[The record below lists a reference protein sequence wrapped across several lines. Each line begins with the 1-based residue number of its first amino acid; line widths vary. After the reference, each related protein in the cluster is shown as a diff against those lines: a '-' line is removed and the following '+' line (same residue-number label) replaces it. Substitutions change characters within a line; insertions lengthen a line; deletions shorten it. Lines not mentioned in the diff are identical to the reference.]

1 MANIAT
7 NLEQVLQS
15 LGQLGLEELKIVEQ
29 QIVKAKAKNGRRSNP
44 ETLLEDKR
52 FLFSFEEYLTRS
64 TDELQELQNFAYE
77 KYRDWIYEEMAKRGA
92 RWMIVCGGVILD
104 WSSKLK
110 DYPSDE
116 KLDDIGKRAGFAP
129 FVFIANPIIEESH
142 WTTIPDGDFYPSI
155 PITVG
160 APNWN
165 LQNMNENGFA
175 VISDFDSGANNIL
188 FDYNSLQARSIITNQ
203 PTKTAQTG
211 YHLGREYKFYFLP
224 LQIALTDETGKI
236 TSQIT
241 KVLCVRNWQQ
251 SPLRIVNPFRKALVG
266 RNLLLELSLRI
277 ELDGA
282 NRATKILAAA

>member
-15 LGQLGLEELKIVEQ
+15 LEKLGMEELKIVEQ
-29 QIVKAKAKNGRRSNP
+29 QIVKAKAKNGRRSKP
-44 ETLLEDKR
+44 ETLLEDKK

-64 TDELQELQNFAYE
+64 TDELQELQDFAYE
-77 KYRDWIYEEMAKRGA
+77 KYRDWIYEEMAKRRA
-92 RWMIVCGGVILD
+92 RWMIVCGGVILN
-104 WSSKLK
+104 WSSKLN

-116 KLDDIGKRAGFAP
+116 KLDDAGKRTGFAP

-142 WTTIPDGDFYPSI
+142 WTAIPDGDFYPSI

-165 LQNMNENGFA
+165 PQSMSENGFS
-175 VISDFDSGANNIL
+175 VICDFDSGANNIL
-188 FDYNSLQARSIITNQ
+188 FDYNPLLVQTIITNR

-224 LQIALTDETGKI
+224 LQIAARDETGKT
-236 TSQIT
+236 TSKIV
-241 KVLCVRNWQQ
+241 KALCVRNWQQ
-251 SPLRIVNPFRKALVG
+251 SPLCIVNPFRKALVG

-282 NRATKILAAA
+282 NCATRILAAP